1 MMKKSSAIGSS
12 FDSFLEEET
21 ILAQTEAIATKIVF
35 AYQMQEAIKAMK
47 LTKTDMAKR
56 MNTSRAAINRLL
68 DPDNT
73 SITLASMESA
83 AFAVGKKVKIE
94 FV

>member
-1 MMKKSSAIGSS
+1 MKKSNAIGSS
-12 FDSFLEEET
+12 FDSFLEEEN
-21 ILAQTEAIATKIVF
+21 ILVQTEAVAAKRVF
-35 AYQMQEAIKAMK
+35 AYQMQQAIEKMK

-68 DPDNT
+68 DPNNT

-83 AFAVGKKVKIE
+83 AIAVGKKVKIE

>member
-1 MMKKSSAIGSS
+1 MKKGNAMGSS
-12 FDSFLEEET
+12 FDSFLEEENV
-21 ILAQTEAIATKIVF
+21 LAKTEAVAAKRVF
-35 AYQMQEAIKAMK
+35 AYQMQQAIETMK